1 MKPFAI
7 TLAALFFSG
16 FLSAATTEPSHL
28 QRLIQGQNR
37 ASAHGNR
44 VGAPRPERVA
54 VQLDE
59 MIKERDAIATGN
71 LSLDESTRTAAT
83 QAYNPTDFSKVAKFM
98 KESKGPLDLQASSSI
113 RVGKDPDYYVQ
124 LQNQMEPLEN
134 DYKLILE
141 NFKKIGCFQSQE
153 KPIGIENL
161 ILDPAKGQVPNN
173 TLESN
178 PYSLCDGDLADML
191 FMPLG
196 DVNAHGGDLF
206 NHFNGHVY
214 QPLSYKVFPHR
225 FSFADS
231 LQDLL
236 NLDKDNLMI
245 HKNMPIPDFNRFKE
259 IILGGFAEIANY
271 AADFDAN
278 KPLISK
284 IILDILKHFHIYW
297 NVKRQN
303 NEIDSTKINT
313 YTIIKSIIGRYREQ
327 NAAMK
332 ATTVHILNSIR
343 DAYFRFV
350 RADKMLGYLQNN
362 SVDVVAFAALRRY
375 DSFIQSILKGQFNRD
390 VYVYELSV
398 QLELITYIVG
408 TLASRMKPEDIFQV
422 FQEKVYLKMID
433 MYNVYAKWM
442 LETNNEHFD
451 RVTEVTATILLKLKH
466 RQSILYSQV
475 DMQAWGFV
483 SEFSWRSHSYSYIKF
498 IYEIFDYWLLIPTSC
513 QNYQRLD
520 RCMIGDAHEALIRLK
535 FRTNIHTAAAGVN
548 LLRYLFNVIDQ
559 IFDTMTAQN
568 AFSHFESFRNLYFA
582 ELFKSFENTK
592 LVYQIRDMTLLD
604 RLQNQVGKLIE
615 RTKADPE
622 ILVDMTN
629 MLDAFDDKLY
639 DFFLDQKDI
648 YNSYGKMGR
657 NPAVLTKI
665 TQAIEDLMNKFVY
678 DHPKLTE
685 LITKELFP
693 KILITAK
700 QWEEA
705 LSKDY
710 VEGIKDRGSLTPG
723 TQFTALPA
731 RDSIT
736 IENIIKE
743 PVVNSLARTPM
754 FIQASPVGKRL
765 LKNVL

>member
-7 TLAALFFSG
+7 ILAAVFFSG
-16 FLSAATTEPSHL
+16 CLSVATTETSHL
-28 QRLIQGQNR
+28 QQLIQGQN
-37 ASAHGNR
+37 SATAHRPG
-44 VGAPRPERVA
+44 VTMTRPERVA
-54 VQLDE
+54 VQLDDI
-59 MIKERDAIATGN
+59 IKERDAIATGN
-71 LSLDESTRTAAT
+71 LSLDESTRTASK
-83 QAYNPTDFSKVAKFM
+83 QSYQPTDSPNVEQYM
-98 KESKGPLDLQASSSI
+98 KEMRGPLDLQASSSI
-113 RVGKDPDYYVQ
+113 RVGNDPDYYVQ

-141 NFKKIGCFQSQE
+141 NFKKIGCFQNQD

-161 ILDPAKGQVPNN
+161 ILDPAKGQLQNN

-196 DVNAHGGDLF
+196 DVNSHGGDLF
-206 NHFNGHVY
+206 NHFNSHVY
-214 QPLSYKVFPHR
+214 QPLSYKVFPNR

-245 HKNMPIPDFNRFKE
+245 HKNMPIPDFNRFKQ

-343 DAYFRFV
+343 DAYFRFI
-350 RADKMLGYLQNN
+350 RAHKMLGLLQGN
-362 SVDVVAFAALRRY
+362 SIDVVAFAALRRY
-375 DSFIQSILKGQFNRD
+375 DSFIQCILKGQFNRD

-398 QLELITYIVG
+398 QLEFLTYIVG
-408 TLASRMKPEDIFQV
+408 TLVSGMKPEDIFQV
-422 FQEKVYLKMID
+422 FQEKVYLKIID

-451 RVTEVTATILLKLKH
+451 RVTEVTATTLLKLKH

-475 DMQAWGFV
+475 DLQAWGFV
-483 SEFSWRSHSYSYIKF
+483 AAFSWRSHTYSYIKF

-520 RCMIGDAHEALIRLK
+520 RCMIGNAHEALIRLK
-535 FRTNIHTAAAGVN
+535 FRTNIHTAVAGVN
-548 LLRYLFNVIDQ
+548 LLRYLFNTVDQ
-559 IFDTMTAQN
+559 ILDTMTAQN
-568 AFSHFESFRNLYFA
+568 AFSHFESFRNLFFA

-592 LVYQIRDMTLLD
+592 LVYQIKDMTLLD
-604 RLQNQVGKLIE
+604 RLQNQIGKQVE
-615 RTKADPE
+615 RLKASPE
-622 ILVDMTN
+622 LSKEMTN
-629 MLDAFDDKLY
+629 LLDVFDDKLY

-648 YNSYGKMGR
+648 YNPYGKMGR
-657 NPAVLTKI
+657 NPNVLTEI
-665 TQAIEDLMNKFVY
+665 TINLENLMNDFLS
-678 DHPKLTE
+678 DHPETTDVISKGLFKNILLTVKL
-685 LITKELFP
+685 
-693 KILITAK
+693 
-700 QWEEA
+700 WEEA
-705 LSKDY
+705 LSRDY
-710 VEGIKDRGSLTPG
+710 MEGIKDKGSLTPG
-723 TQFTALPA
+723 TQFTALPP
-731 RDSIT
+731 RDSVT

-743 PVVNSLARTPM
+743 PVANSLASTPM
-754 FIQASPVGKRL
+754 FIQGSVSGKRL